1 MKQDIC
7 KKLID
12 DLGRSIRKSINEAFD
27 FGSVSTTKTA
37 GERVTDQ
44 ARKVV
49 QEENITNFLN
59 GFLKELNG
67 SDNIEIVRE
76 SMGWH
81 GHSSKNSWNNLDVIV
96 IPHDHVNVEVQINGF
111 QIIHKTFI
119 LALNFAKKNNIVI
132 NKIVFEEVANR
143 KHNFFSF
150 SIADILTWNDYSLPD
165 QIIFKSKEGEEKE
178 AICVIQQTQ
187 KPIELTEDSLDILEY
202 INEHFVDIIFL
213 GFEGASQTFI
223 NENVYQ
229 LGIDNP
235 QAYLKSKKLKCEAKD
250 LQRVEDLLKKGKSC
264 ESMAKAIGEK
274 NMSKAGS
281 RFVASLRLLNLPVPP
296 FDDDA
301 EAEQEIMRYYSDFF
315 NSVSTN
321 NPEVHKSLNK
331 IKTLCPGYFAK
342 KFLELGGTMED
353 IFAMYDASYGD
364 EANPDTITARQ
375 QKINSFS
382 KATTEKYGRLK
393 DFVVFLDSLNIPY
406 SVDPIDKRTTS
417 GWGGSKQ
424 EWQGVTLFD
433 DDDPNTAHFAITSSE
448 GMVRGNGDRVG
459 SYRVDGGGWT
469 RYGYRSR
476 YKAEYAQ
483 NGNWRMEGDLEV
495 IHISDNLKP
504 FLKEGPINLTQV
516 RNAIKKFLKS
526 IGK

>member
-1 MKQDIC
+1 MLGWVGIDQPMKMRETSRAVD
-7 KKLID
+7 KKLQVNNNQEYQLETLHIY
-12 DLGRSIRKSINEAFD
+12 
-27 FGSVSTTKTA
+27 
-37 GERVTDQ
+37 GE
-44 ARKVV
+44 KHP
-49 QEENITNFLN
+49 ESGLKLKLK
-59 GFLKELNG
+59 GFQF
-67 SDNIEIVRE
+67 SQNIEITDPVTKQIE
-76 SMGWH
+76 KAPM
-81 GHSSKNSWNNLDVIV
+81 K
-96 IPHDHVNVEVQINGF
+96 PFMVNQLAITFERGNMILSPF
-111 QIIHKTFI
+111 DETLHKQ
-119 LALNFAKKNNIVI
+119 LV
-132 NKIVFEEVANR
+132 
-143 KHNFFSF
+143 
-150 SIADILTWNDYSLPD
+150 DYSV
-165 QIIFKSKEGEEKE
+165 EKIS
-178 AICVIQQTQ
+178 ANG
-187 KPIELTEDSLDILEY
+187 KPIYTS

-315 NSVSTN
+315 DSVSTN

-406 SVDPIDKRTTS
+406 SVDPIDKRTTG
-417 GWGGSKQ
+417 GWSGSKQ

-459 SYRVDGGGWT
+459 SYRVNGGGWT

>member
-76 SMGWH
+76 TMGWH

-96 IPHDHVNVEVQINGF
+96 IPHDHVNVEVQIKGF
-111 QIIHKTFI
+111 QIVHKTFI

-132 NKIVFEEVANR
+132 NKIVFEDVANK

-178 AICVIQQTQ
+178 AICVIQQAQ
-187 KPIELTEDSLDILEY
+187 NPIELTEDSLDILEY

-296 FDDDA
+296 FDDDT
-301 EAEQEIMRYYSDFF
+301 EAEQEIMQYYSDFF
-315 NSVSTN
+315 QSVSTN
-321 NPEVHKSLNK
+321 NPEVQKSLNK
-331 IKTLCPGYFAK
+331 IKTLCPAYFAK

-417 GWGGSKQ
+417 GWGSKQ

-459 SYRVDGGGWT
+459 SYRVDGGWT

-476 YKAEYAQ
+476 YKTEYAQ

>member
-1 MKQDIC
+1 MDEDIVRRDWDKYGASSSILILDYNLAMKKFQVVRRVEVP
-7 KKLID
+7 KVEY
-12 DLGRSIRKSINEAFD
+12 SFD
-27 FGSVSTTKTA
+27 KAV
-37 GERVTDQ
+37 
-44 ARKVV
+44 
-49 QEENITNFLN
+49 NMII
-59 GFLKELNG
+59 ELNKIYQPSFIYADRG
-67 SDNIEIVRE
+67 MGEYQLETLHIYGEKHPESGLKLKLKGFQFSQNIEITDPVTKQIE
-76 SMGWH
+76 KAPM
-81 GHSSKNSWNNLDVIV
+81 K
-96 IPHDHVNVEVQINGF
+96 PFMVNQLAITFERGNMILSPF
-111 QIIHKTFI
+111 DETLHKQ
-119 LALNFAKKNNIVI
+119 LV
-132 NKIVFEEVANR
+132 
-143 KHNFFSF
+143 
-150 SIADILTWNDYSLPD
+150 DYSV
-165 QIIFKSKEGEEKE
+165 EKIS
-178 AICVIQQTQ
+178 ANG
-187 KPIELTEDSLDILEY
+187 KPIYTS